1 MAIESGKNIK
11 KIRSFDGG
19 VLQIECHDSITS
31 TSSVAK
37 EYANSG
43 YPDRYMVFSS
53 MQTESDVFGEKL
65 PPAQTARGMFLS
77 CILRPSMFPS
87 QAGLLRALSSVAM
100 ITALEEHTSKPLG
113 IGWVSDIFCERNRIG
128 AVTLE
133 GKLDNFTTYEYI
145 IITFRLKISK
155 ENFPPRL
162 VDMVKS
168 VFESESNSTELII
181 AQNILAKFFPLYFNM
196 KNQSKFMDI
205 YKSKFAMRDLDAK
218 YIGGGKRKKCK
229 IVNVDSE
236 SGALIV
242 RQKNGSTVSVS
253 SPTGVILP
261 KKVKLS
267 KAT

>member
-1 MAIESGKNIK
+1 MTPESGKNIK

-19 VLQIECHDSITS
+19 MLQIECHDSITS

-37 EYANSG
+37 KYANAG
-43 YPDRYMVFSS
+43 FPDRYMVFSPI
-53 MQTESDVFGEKL
+53 QTESDVFGERISDGQV
-65 PPAQTARGMFLS
+65 AHGMFLS

-100 ITALEEHTSKPLG
+100 ITALEAHTSKPLG
-113 IGWVSDIFCERNRIG
+113 IGWVSDIFCEKRRIG

-133 GKLDNFTTYEYI
+133 GKLDSFTTYEYI
-145 IITFRLKISK
+145 IITFRMKISE

-168 VFESESNSTELII
+168 VFESGSNSTELII

-205 YKSKFAMRDLDAK
+205 YKSKFAMRDLSAK
-218 YIGGGKRKKCK
+218 YFDNGKKKRCK
-229 IVNVDSE
+229 VVNVDTQ
-236 SGALIV
+236 SGALLI
-242 RQKNGSTVSVS
+242 RQRNGEIASVS
-253 SPTGVILP
+253 SPTNVILP
-261 KKVKLS
+261 KRVKLL
-267 KAT
+267 K